1 VSGESLFQG
10 LEIEPPVRIDGK
22 HRDLVS
28 GKPAA
33 RENGRMLD
41 RRHEQPRHPHRRT
54 AHGVIRRQ
62 DMIGGFR
69 RARAE
74 NNLCGRN
81 IAEPGNG
88 LARLADHGAGLAALG
103 MHR

>member
-1 VSGESLFQG
+1 
-10 LEIEPPVRIDGK
+10 
-22 HRDLVS
+22 
-28 GKPAA
+28 
-33 RENGRMLD
+33 MLD

-54 AHGVIRRQ
+54 AHEEIRRQ